1 MTRLFATIAALS
13 ALLLALAAPASA
25 QPESLCPGVHVLIA
39 VEYLQ
44 SGFAGRTGERTTI
57 GEDGCYVVEFVLNGE
72 AAGRV
77 RSGQLGPRL
86 TASMRAA
93 IEAADIMSWPDRSG
107 APGSINPALLSI
119 SYKGVTKTVVAPAG
133 TGIDGMTAIG
143 DGAPARLAARLLE
156 LIAPG

>member
-1 MTRLFATIAALS
+1 MTRLYAMAVS

-25 QPESLCPGVHVLIA
+25 QPESPCAGANVLIA

-44 SGFAGRTGERTTI
+44 SGVVGRTGERTSI
-57 GEDGCYVVEFVLNGE
+57 GEDGCFIVEFVLNGE

-77 RSGQLGPRL
+77 RSGQLGPGL

-107 APGSINPALLSI
+107 APAPINPAILSI
-119 SYKGVTKTVVAPAG
+119 SYKGITKSVVAPAG
-133 TGIDGMTAIG
+133 TGIDGMAAIG
-143 DGAPARLAARLLE
+143 DGSPARLAARLLE